1 MRRKA
6 TWALAAA
13 VVMAVTLLTP
23 SLRAGTTGKL
33 TGLVRNEKGQPIV
46 GANIRIEGLR
56 IGALS
61 DDDGRFLLLGIPAG
75 EYPVRA
81 NLLGHAPFLAERVT
95 ITPDFTTEL
104 NIEMKTEAVQMGEV
118 RVEAER
124 PLLQKDATGT
134 TRFISADDIQK
145 LPTRGYRDAAAQQTG
160 IVNFRQQIDR
170 ETQNQN
176 TLIVRGGRPNEI
188 AYYVD
193 GFSQQDPLTGTSSTS
208 ISNNAIEEI
217 VLLTGGFSPEYGRIM
232 SGAVNVITREGGSKY
247 FGAIEGVTDNLAGDW
262 AKTRKTDYNV
272 YDASLGGPV
281 IPKLENLTFYLS
293 GERRW
298 QADRSPSHLSGVFRQ
313 QLENPISYSA
323 DLPGYSGLDPDYKP
337 NNFSSGF
344 TYQGKLAW
352 ALTDQVNVKV
362 GTLGSQDKW
371 REYAHTYLFNQTHMP
386 RYKDDNQSYFAS
398 LNHAL
403 STKSFYN
410 VAVNFFQTERK
421 RGDGIAFDDLSPQ
434 YVLAGTMPDTLR
446 SFVTGLDSLIR
457 DYDVVSAHD
466 GVIDPTGGGY
476 YRNINPRFDPDLPMF
491 FESGHV
497 FNNYLQRKS
506 SYIGAQA
513 SFSSQIDAHNQI
525 KVGADFQ
532 RHTLRYFQNLDP
544 AGLGGENPNYNDYD
558 AYGYELI
565 VDSSFV
571 WVRDIIDNGDGTFDT
586 TLTKANVPRA
596 ARLKENDSGRDGPK
610 HPKSWA
616 LYAQD
621 KFEREGVIVNGG
633 LRFDHINVDT
643 QALRSE
649 QYPLGEPGAQNDS
662 LQNLLDTG
670 DLVANRTYT
679 RLSPRLGVAFPVNER
694 TILRFN
700 YGQFYQQPNLQDLY
714 VSYRYLEYKVKAGGY
729 YYGFGNPNL
738 RPERTTAYEAGLQRQ
753 VGDNVRLDATA
764 YYKDVKDLVE
774 VANIAAGAGAKT
786 KNFASYRNRDFATI
800 KGVDVGFTMRP
811 IRHIAGS
818 VNYSLSYAQGTGSVS
833 NTQRNVAW
841 TASQPPKQTS
851 PLDFDQRH
859 KLSMN
864 LDWRLG
870 KGEGPLWGNVRPLE
884 NAGINLLLNVASGTP
899 FTPTQT
905 FNEVTLAA
913 VSNLPNGPLNSRYG
927 PWTLSLDL
935 KASRGFHL
943 GAFNL
948 EAYAW
953 VLNVFD
959 NKNAIAVYTSS
970 GSASTTNWLSTNEG
984 QGYLDTAAARGVDGE
999 TLYRLAENDPNL
1011 FSNPRMLR
1019 FGLRG
1024 SF

>member
-1 MRRKA
+1 MRR
-6 TWALAAA
+6 TSVWAVAAA
-13 VVMAVTLLTP
+13 SLVAAALLTP
-23 SLRAGTTGKL
+23 ALHAGTTGKL
-33 TGLVRNEKGQPIV
+33 TGVVRSDKGQPIP

-61 DDDGRFLLLGIPAG
+61 DEEGKFLLLGIPAG

-81 NLLGHAPFLAERVT
+81 NMLGYAGYLAEHVT
-95 ITPDFTTEL
+95 IRPDFTTEL
-104 NIEMKTEAVQMGEV
+104 SIELKTEAVQLGEV

-160 IVNFRQQIDR
+160 VVNFKQQIDR

-208 ISNNAIEEI
+208 ISNNAIEEV
-217 VLLTGGFSPEYGRIM
+217 VLLTGGFAPEYGRIM

-262 AKTRKTDYNV
+262 AKSRPTDYNV

-281 IPKLENLTFYLS
+281 IPKVENLTFYFS

-298 QADRSPSHLSGVFRQ
+298 QADRSPTHLSDVFKQ
-313 QLENPISYSA
+313 QLENPVSYTPE
-323 DLPGYSGLDPDYKP
+323 LPGTGGLDPDYKP

-352 ALTDQVNVKV
+352 SLTDQVNLKV
-362 GTLGSQDKW
+362 GTLGSEDKW
-371 REYAHTYLFNQTHMP
+371 REYTHTYLFNQTHMP
-386 RYKDDNQSYFAS
+386 RYKDENGSYFAS

-403 STKSFYN
+403 STKTFYN
-410 VAVNFFQTERK
+410 VGVNYFRTERK
-421 RGDGIAFDDLSPQ
+421 RGDGIAFDDLSPH
-434 YVLAGTMPDTLR
+434 YSVLGTDPAGVDTI
-446 SFVTGLDSLIR
+446 SS
-457 DYDVVSAHD
+457 HD
-466 GVIDPTGGGY
+466 GTIDPTGGGY

-491 FESGHV
+491 WESGHV

-506 SYIGAQA
+506 SYIGAQG
-513 SFSSQIDAHNQI
+513 SLSSQIDAHNQI
-525 KVGADFQ
+525 KLGGDFQ

-544 AGLGGENPNYNDYD
+544 ASLGGETPNLLDYD
-558 AYGYELI
+558 AYGYNLL
-565 VDSSFV
+565 VDYKDVVISDFL
-571 WVRDIIDNGDGTFDT
+571 DTDGDGVVDDT
-586 TLTKANVPRA
+586 SYTSTRVASG
-596 ARLKENDSGRDGPK
+596 ARLVENNDGDKDGPK

-616 LYAQD
+616 IFGQD

-649 QYPLGEPGAQNDS
+649 RYPLGEPGAQNDS
-662 LQNLLDTG
+662 LQNLLDTN

-679 RLSPRLGVAFPVNER
+679 RISPRLGVAFPVNEK

-738 RPERTTAYEAGLQRQ
+738 RPERTTAYEAGFQRQ

-774 VANIAAGAGAKT
+774 VANITAGTGAKT
-786 KNFASYRNRDFATI
+786 KNFASYRNRDFATV

-811 IRHIAGS
+811 IRHLSGNVS
-818 VNYSLSYAQGTGSVS
+818 YSLSYAQGTGSVS
-833 NTQRNVAW
+833 NTQRNIAW
-841 TASQPPKQTS
+841 TASQPPKQS
-851 PLDFDQRH
+851 APLDFDQRH

-870 KGEGPLWGNVRPLE
+870 KGEGPLLGNFRMLE
-884 NAGINLLLNVASGTP
+884 NAGINVLMNVGSGTP

-927 PWTLSLDL
+927 PWTMSVDL
-935 KASRGFHL
+935 KASRGFQA
-943 GAFNL
+943 GPFTL

-959 NKNAIAVYTSS
+959 NDNAIAVYTSS
-970 GSASTTNWLSTNEG
+970 GSGSTTNWLSTNEG
-984 QGYLDTAAARGVDGE
+984 QGYLDTAAARGIDGE
-999 TLYRLAENDPNL
+999 TLYRLAENDPTL
-1011 FSNPRMLR
+1011 FTNPRMVR

>member
-1 MRRKA
+1 MLRR
-6 TWALAAA
+6 TSWAVAAA
-13 VVMAVTLLTP
+13 VVVALALIIP
-23 SLRAGTTGKL
+23 IARAGTTGKL
-33 TGLVRNEKGQPIV
+33 TGLVRDDKGKPIV
-46 GANIRIEGLR
+46 GANVRLEGLR

-61 DDDGRFLLLGIPAG
+61 DDEGRYLLIGIPAG
-75 EYPVRA
+75 EYVVRA
-81 NLLGHAPFLAERVT
+81 NMMGFGGFLAEKVT
-95 ITPDFTTEL
+95 ITPDFTTDL
-104 NIEMKTEAVQMGEV
+104 NITLKTEAVQLAEV

-134 TRFISADDIQK
+134 TRFISSDDIQK

-160 IVNFRQQIDR
+160 IVNFKQQIDR

-208 ISNNAIEEI
+208 ISNNAIQEV
-217 VLLTGGFSPEYGRIM
+217 VLLTGGFAPEYGRIM

-262 AKTRKTDYNV
+262 IKTPRNDYNV

-281 IPKLENLTFYLS
+281 IPKYDNLTFYFS

-298 QADRSPSHLSGVFRQ
+298 QRDRNPSVLSDVFKN
-313 QLENPISYSA
+313 QLKNPVDYSTTSTN
-323 DLPGYSGLDPDYKP
+323 LPGVTGLDPDFKP
-337 NNFSSGF
+337 NNFSGGW

-352 ALTDQVNVKV
+352 SISDQVNLKV

-371 REYAHTYLFNQTHMP
+371 REYLNTYLFNQEHMP
-386 RYKDDNQSYFAS
+386 RYKDDNQSYFATLS
-398 LNHAL
+398 HAL
-403 STKSFYN
+403 STKTFYN
-410 VAVNFFQTERK
+410 VGVNFFQTERK
-421 RGDGIAFDDLSPQ
+421 RGDGSAFEDLSPH
-434 YVLAGTMPDTLR
+434 YNVLGKDV
-446 SFVTGLDSLIR
+446 SGLDIIS
-457 DYDVVSAHD
+457 STD
-466 GVIDPTGGGY
+466 GVIDPVGSGY
-476 YRNINPRFDPDLPMF
+476 YRAINPRFDPDLAMF
-491 FESGHV
+491 WENGHV
-497 FNNYLQRKS
+497 FNNFLQRKS
-506 SYIGAQA
+506 SYIGGQA
-513 SFSSQIDAHNQI
+513 SLSSQIDPHNQI

-544 AGLGGENPNYNDYD
+544 ASLGGAQPNLLDYD
-558 AYGYELI
+558 AYGYNLV
-565 VDSSFV
+565 VDYKDVVIENFS
-571 WVRDIIDNGDGTFDT
+571 DTNGDGSIDASDT
-586 TLTKANVPRA
+586 TTFSTRRVVNG
-596 ARLKENDSGRDGPK
+596 ARLVENGDNDKDGPK
-610 HPKSWA
+610 HPKTWA
-616 LYAQD
+616 IYAQD

-649 QYPLGEPGAQNDS
+649 RYPLGEPGTQNDS
-662 LQNLLDTG
+662 LQNLLDNG

-714 VSYRYLEYKVKAGGY
+714 VSYRYLEYKVRLGGY

-738 RPERTTAYEAGLQRQ
+738 RPERTTAYEAGFQRQ
-753 VGDNVRLDATA
+753 MGDNVRLDLTA

-774 VANIAAGAGAKT
+774 VANIPAGNGAKT
-786 KNFASYRNRDFATI
+786 KNFASYRNRDFATV
-800 KGVDVGFTMRP
+800 KGVDLGFTMRP
-811 IRHIAGS
+811 INHIAANVS
-818 VNYSLSYAQGTGSVS
+818 YSLSYAQGTGSVS
-833 NTQRNVAW
+833 NTQRNIAWVAD
-841 TASQPPKQTS
+841 QPPKQTS

-870 KGEGPLWGNVRPLE
+870 KGEGPLMGNFRPLE
-884 NAGINLLLNVASGTP
+884 NAGVNLLFNVASGTP
-899 FTPTQT
+899 FTPTQV

-913 VSNLPNGPLNSRYG
+913 VTNTPSGPINSRYG
-927 PWTLSLDL
+927 PWTMTMDL
-935 KASRGFHL
+935 KASRGFQM
-943 GAFNL
+943 GPFNL

-953 VLNVFD
+953 VLNLFN
-959 NKNAIAVYTSS
+959 NKNAVAVYTSS
-970 GSASTTNWLSTNEG
+970 GSATTTNWLGTNEG
-984 QGYLDTAAARGVDGE
+984 QGYLEAAAAKGVDGE
-999 TLYRLAENDPNL
+999 TLYRLAENDPTL
-1011 FSNPRMLR
+1011 FSNPRMVR

>member
-1 MRRKA
+1 MRRIA
-6 TWALAAA
+6 PWAVAAA
-13 VVMAVTLLTP
+13 LVMAVMLHIP
-23 SLRAGTTGKL
+23 AAQSGTTGKL
-33 TGLVRNEKGQPIV
+33 TGIVRNEKGEPVV
-46 GANIRIEGLR
+46 GANVRITGLR

-61 DDDGRFLLLGIPAG
+61 DDEGRYLMIGVPAG
-75 EYPVRA
+75 EYAVRA
-81 NLLGHAPFLAERVT
+81 NLLGYSAFLAEKVT

-104 NIEMKTEAVQMGEV
+104 NIELRTEAVQMGEV

-134 TRFISADDIQK
+134 TRFLSADDIKK

-188 AYYVD
+188 AYFVD
-193 GFSQQDPLTGTSSTS
+193 GFSQQDPLTGTSSTA
-208 ISNNAIEEI
+208 ISNNAIEEV
-217 VLLTGGFSPEYGRIM
+217 VLLTGGFAPEYGRIM

-247 FGAIEGVTDNLAGDW
+247 FGAIEGATDNLAGDW
-262 AKTRKTDYNV
+262 IKSPKTDYNV

-281 IPKLENLTFYLS
+281 IPKFDDLTFYLS

-298 QADRSPSHLSGVFRQ
+298 QADRSPSAMADVFRD
-313 QLENPISYSA
+313 QLENPVSYTPE
-323 DLPGYSGLDPDYKP
+323 LPGYGGLDPDYKP
-337 NNFSSGF
+337 NNFSSGY

-352 ALTDQVNVKV
+352 TVNDQVNVKA
-362 GTLGSQDKW
+362 GTLGSRDKW
-371 REYAHTYLFNQTHMP
+371 REYSHTYLFNQDHMP

-403 STKSFYN
+403 SPKTFYN
-410 VAVNFFQTERK
+410 VGVNFFQTERK
-421 RGDGIAFDDLSPQ
+421 RGDGIAFEDLSPQ
-434 YVLAGTMPDTLR
+434 YVVSGVDAGTGFDII
-446 SFVTGLDSLIR
+446 DS
-457 DYDVVSAHD
+457 HD
-466 GVIDPTGGGY
+466 GTLDAPGGGY

-491 FESGHV
+491 WEQGHV

-506 SYIGAQA
+506 SYIGGQA
-513 SFSSQIDAHNQI
+513 SLSSQIDAHNQI

-544 AGLGGENPNYNDYD
+544 AGLGGEKPNLVDYD
-558 AYGYELI
+558 AYGYDLI
-565 VDSSFV
+565 VDYKDV
-571 WVRDIIDNGDGTFDT
+571 VIRDLVDTDGDGVSDDT
-586 TLTKANVPRA
+586 TYTTTKVASG
-596 ARLKENDSGRDGPK
+596 ARLVENDDSSKDGPK
-610 HPKSWA
+610 HPKTWA
-616 LYAQD
+616 LFVQD

-643 QALRSE
+643 KALASE
-649 QYPLGEPGAQNDS
+649 QYPLGDPGTQNDS
-662 LQNLLDTG
+662 LQNLLDDS
-670 DLVANRTYT
+670 DLVDNRTYA
-679 RLSPRLGVAFPVNER
+679 RLSPRLGVAFPVDER

-738 RPERTTAYEAGLQRQ
+738 RPERTTAYEAGIQRQ
-753 VGDNVRLDATA
+753 VGDNVRLDLTA

-774 VANIAAGAGAKT
+774 VANIPAGVGAKT

-800 KGVDVGFTMRP
+800 RGVDLGFTMRP
-811 IRHIAGS
+811 VRHIAAS
-818 VNYSLSYAQGTGSVS
+818 LNYSLSYAQGTGSVS
-833 NTQRNVAW
+833 NSHGNIAW

-870 KGEGPLWGNVRPLE
+870 KGEGPLLGNFRPFE
-884 NAGINLLLNVASGTP
+884 NAGINVLFNVASGTP

-913 VSNLPNGPLNSRYG
+913 VSNLPSGPLNSRYG
-927 PWTLSLDL
+927 PWTINFDV
-935 KASRGFHL
+935 KASRGFQV
-943 GAFNL
+943 GPFNL

-959 NKNAIAVYTSS
+959 NDNAIAVYSSS
-970 GSASTTNWLSTNEG
+970 GSATTTNWLSTNEG
-984 QGYLDTAAARGVDGE
+984 QGYLDTAAARGIDGE
-999 TLYRLAENDPNL
+999 TLYRLAENNPNL
-1011 FSNPRMLR
+1011 FTNPRMVRL
-1019 FGLRG
+1019 GLRG

>member
-1 MRRKA
+1 MRR
-6 TWALAAA
+6 TSIWAVAAA
-13 VVMAVTLLTP
+13 SLVAATLLTP
-23 SLRAGTTGKL
+23 ALNAGTTGKL
-33 TGLVRNEKGQPIV
+33 TGVVRSDKGQPIP

-61 DDDGRFLLLGIPAG
+61 DEEGKFLLLGIPAG

-81 NLLGHAPFLAERVT
+81 NMLGHAPYLAEHVT
-95 ITPDFTTEL
+95 IRPDFTTEL
-104 NIEMKTEAVQMGEV
+104 NIELKTEAVQIGEV

-134 TRFISADDIQK
+134 TRFISSDDIQK

-160 IVNFRQQIDR
+160 IVNFKQQIDR

-188 AYYVD
+188 AYFVD

-208 ISNNAIEEI
+208 ISNNAIEEV
-217 VLLTGGFSPEYGRIM
+217 VLLTGGFAPEYGRIM

-247 FGAIEGVTDNLAGDW
+247 FGAIEGVTDNLSGDW
-262 AKTRKTDYNV
+262 AKARPTDYNV

-281 IPKLENLTFYLS
+281 IPKYENLTFYFS

-298 QADRSPSHLSGVFRQ
+298 QADRSPTQLSDVFKK
-313 QLENPISYSA
+313 QLENPVSYTPE
-323 DLPGYSGLDPDYKP
+323 LPGTGGLDPDYKP

-352 ALTDQVNVKV
+352 SLTDQVNLKV

-371 REYAHTYLFNQTHMP
+371 REYTHTYLFNQTHTP
-386 RYKDDNQSYFAS
+386 RYKDDNQSYFGS

-403 STKSFYN
+403 STKTFYN
-410 VAVNFFQTERK
+410 LGVNFFQTERK
-421 RGDGIAFDDLSPQ
+421 RGDGIAFDDLSP
-434 YVLAGTMPDTLR
+434 YYSVLGTDPAGVDTL
-446 SFVTGLDSLIR
+446 SS
-457 DYDVVSAHD
+457 HD
-466 GVIDPTGGGY
+466 GTIDPTGKGY

-491 FESGHV
+491 WESGHV

-506 SYIGAQA
+506 SYVGAQA
-513 SFSSQIDAHNQI
+513 SLSSQLDAHNQV
-525 KVGADFQ
+525 KLGGDFQ

-544 AGLGGENPNYNDYD
+544 ASLGGETPNLLDYD
-558 AYGYELI
+558 AYGYDLL
-565 VDSSFV
+565 VDYKDVVISDFL
-571 WVRDIIDNGDGTFDT
+571 DTDGDGAVDDT
-586 TLTKANVPRA
+586 SYTTTTVASG
-596 ARLKENDSGRDGPK
+596 ARLVENSSSGRDGPK

-616 LYAQD
+616 FFAQD

-662 LQNLLDTG
+662 LQNLLDTN

-679 RLSPRLGVAFPVNER
+679 RLSPRLGVAFPVNEK

-738 RPERTTAYEAGLQRQ
+738 RPERTTAYEAGFQRQ
-753 VGDNVRLDATA
+753 VGDNIRLDATA

-774 VANIAAGAGAKT
+774 VANVTAGTGAKT

-800 KGVDVGFTMRP
+800 KGVDVGFMMRP
-811 IRHIAGS
+811 IRHISGT

-833 NTQRNVAW
+833 NTQRNIAW
-841 TASQPPKQTS
+841 TASQPPKQS
-851 PLDFDQRH
+851 APLDFDQRH

-870 KGEGPLWGNVRPLE
+870 KGEGPLLGNFRLLE
-884 NAGINLLLNVASGTP
+884 NAGVNVLMNVGSGTP
-899 FTPTQT
+899 FTPTQP

-927 PWTLSLDL
+927 PWTMSVDM
-935 KASRGFHL
+935 KASR
-943 GAFNL
+943 AFQAGPFTL

-959 NKNAIAVYTSS
+959 NDNAIAVYTSS
-970 GSASTTNWLSTNEG
+970 GSAGTTNWLSTNEG
-984 QGYLDTAAARGVDGE
+984 QGYLDTTAARGIDGE
-999 TLYRLAENDPNL
+999 TLYRLAENDPTL
-1011 FSNPRMLR
+1011 FTNPRMVR

>member
-1 MRRKA
+1 MRR
-6 TWALAAA
+6 TSIWAVAAA
-13 VVMAVTLLTP
+13 VVVAATLFIP
-23 SLRAGTTGKL
+23 SSHAGTTGKL
-33 TGLVRNEKGQPIV
+33 TGVVRNEKGQPVV

-61 DDDGRFLLLGIPAG
+61 DDEGSFLLLGIPAG

-81 NLLGHAPFLAERVT
+81 NLLGHAPFLAERVL
-95 ITPDFTTEL
+95 IKPDFTTEL

-134 TRFISADDIQK
+134 TRFISAHDIQK
-145 LPTRGYRDAAAQQTG
+145 LPTRGYRDATAQQTG
-160 IVNFRQQIDR
+160 VVNFQRNIDN
-170 ETQNQN
+170 ESQNQN

-188 AYYVD
+188 AYFVD

-208 ISNNAIEEI
+208 ISNNAIQEV
-217 VLLTGGFSPEYGRIM
+217 VLLTGGFAPEYGRIM

-262 AKTRKTDYNV
+262 IKTPRNDYNV

-281 IPKLENLTFYLS
+281 IPKYENLTFYFS

-298 QADRSPSHLSGVFRQ
+298 LSDRNPSALSDVFKN
-313 QLENPISYSA
+313 QLDNPVSYSTSSTN
-323 DLPGYSGLDPDYKP
+323 LPGYSGLDPDFKP
-337 NNFSSGF
+337 NNSSGGF

-352 ALTDQVNVKV
+352 SLSDQVNLKV

-371 REYAHTYLFNQTHMP
+371 HEYLNTYMFNQEHMP
-386 RYKDDNQSYFAS
+386 RYKDDNQSYFTTFT
-398 LNHAL
+398 HAL
-403 STKSFYN
+403 SPRTFYS
-410 VAVNFFQTERK
+410 AGVNFFQTERK
-421 RGDGIAFDDLSPQ
+421 RGDGVAFDDLSPH
-434 YVLAGTMPDTLR
+434 YNVLGQDG
-446 SFVTGLDSLIR
+446 SGLDII
-457 DYDVVSAHD
+457 SAHD
-466 GVIDPTGGGY
+466 GVIDPVSNGY
-476 YRNINPRFDPDLPMF
+476 YRSINPRFDPDLAMF
-491 FESGHV
+491 WENGHV
-497 FNNYLQRKS
+497 FNNFLQRKS
-506 SYIGAQA
+506 SYVGGQA
-513 SFSSQIDAHNQI
+513 SLSSQIDAHNQI

-544 AGLGGENPNYNDYD
+544 ASLGGTRPNLLDYD
-558 AYGYELI
+558 AYGYNLI
-565 VDSSFV
+565 VDYKDAVIQDFS
-571 WVRDIIDNGDGTFDT
+571 DDDKDGTVDDT
-586 TLTKANVPRA
+586 TFTPRQVVSGA
-596 ARLKENDSGRDGPK
+596 HLVENSDNDKDGPK
-610 HPKSWA
+610 HPKTWA
-616 LYAQD
+616 IYAQD

-649 QYPLGEPGAQNDS
+649 RYPLGEPGSQNDS
-662 LQNLLDTG
+662 LQNLLDDE

-679 RLSPRLGVAFPVNER
+679 RLSPRLGVAFPVDEK

-700 YGQFYQQPNLQDLY
+700 YGKFYQQPNLQDLY
-714 VSYRYLEYKVKAGGY
+714 VSYRYLEYKVRLGGY

-738 RPERTTAYEAGLQRQ
+738 RPERTTAYEAGAQRQ
-753 VGDNVRLDATA
+753 VGDKVRLDVTA

-774 VANIAAGAGAKT
+774 VANIPAGNGAKT

-800 KGVDVGFTMRP
+800 KGVDLGFTMRP
-811 IRHIAGS
+811 INHIAANVS
-818 VNYSLSYAQGTGSVS
+818 YSLSYAQGTGSVS
-833 NTQRNVAW
+833 NTQRNIAWVAD
-841 TASQPPKQTS
+841 QPPKQTS

-870 KGEGPLWGNVRPLE
+870 KGEGPLLGNIRPLE
-884 NAGINLLLNVASGTP
+884 NAGVNVLFNVASGTP
-899 FTPTQT
+899 FTPTQV

-913 VSNLPNGPLNSRYG
+913 VTNLPSGPLNSRYG
-927 PWTLSLDL
+927 PWTTSVDL
-935 KASRGFHL
+935 KASRGFPM
-943 GAFNL
+943 GPFNL

-953 VLNVFD
+953 VLNVFN
-959 NKNAIAVYTSS
+959 NKNAFAVYTSS
-970 GSASTTNWLSTNEG
+970 GSATTTNWLSTNEG
-984 QGYLDTAAARGVDGE
+984 QGYLDAAAAKGVDGE
-999 TLYRLAENDPNL
+999 TLYRLAENDPTL
-1011 FSNPRMLR
+1011 FSNPRMIR